1 MFRLGIFWLVVGVAR
16 VWAQGSPISELK
28 YVSVAD
34 LRSQPPPTRA
44 CYAEV
49 QGYSWPGDG
58 GGGFFFWDAKCTEAD
73 EGGAY
78 FKPEGA
84 DQGRWFRIF
93 AGKRASVLMWGA
105 RGDGKT
111 DDAPAIQRA
120 LDFVSKAGFTFLEF
134 PPATYALDRWI
145 EPAGN
150 AAWRYTHLSLGRQ
163 VGPPVQLTM
172 RGPGATLLS
181 VANGPEVNSSR
192 NTILQM
198 YENIKE
204 FRAEGL
210 TFERR
215 MEPGSNEFRQG
226 VNVTDNTGQGNLLQE
241 IPTHL
246 IGFYDCTFIDC
257 HRALT
262 VGRGLLHQGIDQLDV
277 VGCRFLYPRASNST
291 SKDGGGQ
298 VALAGCDVENLNCIN
313 SYAEGCAESGVN
325 SPNGLPKDGFWFGT
339 GRRTLIDGCT
349 LKRFWVEG
357 IAIFNLEP
365 KIYFEELTIPEVGEV
380 VEIPIA
386 KGNSPKVVELFPKG
400 SEVFL
405 SGKNGYYMVEKA
417 ENLSLTLRRK
427 SQPSKM
433 VAGPKAGDKAKG
445 IFCGLA
451 GATQDISTTINGCI
465 FEGGAIAGMT
475 TQSGGLDPAVRVGA
489 GRLVMSGN
497 LFLDAQTALML
508 VLDEATPQGQVD
520 TLISNNV
527 FTFSGKER
535 EGKKDV
541 YLCQLSVIGA
551 TVTGNTFTVRA
562 PDSKMTFT
570 CLELGFGEG
579 GGSVATGNTFRATQ
593 LSGNVKGIGRWSQAG
608 KMVAD
613 GNVFDGVAPGAAE
626 DPSANFEGN
635 NIKLP

>member
-1 MFRLGIFWLVVGVAR
+1 
-16 VWAQGSPISELK
+16 
-28 YVSVAD
+28 
-34 LRSQPPPTRA
+34 
-44 CYAEV
+44 
-49 QGYSWPGDG
+49 
-58 GGGFFFWDAKCTEAD
+58 
-73 EGGAY
+73 
-78 FKPEGA
+78 
-84 DQGRWFRIF
+84 
-93 AGKRASVLMWGA
+93 
-105 RGDGKT
+105 
-111 DDAPAIQRA
+111 
-120 LDFVSKAGFTFLEF
+120 
-134 PPATYALDRWI
+134 
-145 EPAGN
+145 
-150 AAWRYTHLSLGRQ
+150 
-163 VGPPVQLTM
+163 M

-192 NTILQM
+192 NTILQI
-198 YENIKE
+198 YENVKE

-215 MEPGSNEFRQG
+215 VEPGANEFRQG

-291 SKDGGGQ
+291 NKDGGGQ

-313 SYAEGCAESGVN
+313 SYAEGCDESGVN

-357 IAIFNLEP
+357 MAIFNLEP
-365 KIYFEELTIPEVGEV
+365 KIYFEEVTIPEVGEA

-386 KGNSPKVVELFPKG
+386 KGNSPKVQELFPKG
-400 SEVFL
+400 TEVFL
-405 SGKNGYYMVEKA
+405 SGKNGYYMVEKK
-417 ENLSLTLRRK
+417 ENLSLTLRRQP
-427 SQPSKM
+427 QPSEM
-433 VAGPKAGDKAKG
+433 VGGPKAGDKVKG
-445 IFCGLA
+445 VFCGIA
-451 GATQDISTTINGCI
+451 GATEDISTTITGCI
-465 FEGGAIAGMT
+465 FEGGPIAGMT
-475 TQSGGLDPAVRVGA
+475 TQSGGFDPAVRVGA

-508 VLDEATPQGQVD
+508 VLDEATPQAQVD
-520 TLISNNV
+520 SLIANNI
-527 FTFSGKER
+527 FTFSGNER
-535 EGKKDV
+535 KGKKDV

-562 PDSKMTFT
+562 PDSEMSFT

-579 GGSVATGNTFRATQ
+579 GGSAATGNTFRATQ
-593 LSGNVKGIGRWSQAG
+593 LKGNVKGIGRWSQVG
-608 KMVAD
+608 KMVAE
-613 GNVFDGVAPGAAE
+613 GNVFDGVDPGAAE
-626 DPSANFEGN
+626 DPSSNFEGK

>member
-1 MFRLGIFWLVVGVAR
+1 MGIGVAG

-34 LRSQPPPTRA
+34 LRSQPPPTRP

-58 GGGFFFWDAKCTEAD
+58 GGGFFFWDGKCTEAD

-78 FKPEGA
+78 FKAEGA
-84 DQGRWFRIF
+84 DEGRWFRIF
-93 AGKRASVLMWGA
+93 AGKRANVLMWGA

-120 LDFVSKAGFTFLEF
+120 LDFVSKAGFTLLEF
-134 PPATYALDRWI
+134 PPATYALSRWI

-150 AAWRYTHLSLGRQ
+150 AAWRYTHLALGRQ
-163 VGPPVQLTM
+163 AGPPVQLTL

-181 VANGPEVNSSR
+181 VANGPEVNSGR
-192 NTILQM
+192 NTILQI

-241 IPTHL
+241 VPTHL

-291 SKDGGGQ
+291 SKGGGGQ
-298 VALAGCDVENLNCIN
+298 VAFAGCDVENLNCIN
-313 SYAEGCAESGVN
+313 SYAEGCDESGVN

-357 IAIFNLEP
+357 IYVLDPEP
-365 KIYFEELTIPEVGEV
+365 GLYVEKVVIPEVGEV

-386 KGNSPKVVELFPKG
+386 KGTEPKLVELYPSG
-400 SEVFL
+400 TMVYL
-405 SGKNGYYMVEKA
+405 SKRNGYYKVEKTGSF
-417 ENLSLTLRRK
+417 SLTLRRLA
-427 SQPSKM
+427 QPSLM
-433 VAGPKAGDKAKG
+433 VPGPKGGEEVKG
-445 IFCGLA
+445 SFCKRIG
-451 GATQDISTTINGCI
+451 TTDDISTTVTGCT
-465 FEGGAIAGMT
+465 FEGGAISGMT
-475 TQSGGLDPAVRVGA
+475 TDRDGLDPALRVNVGE
-489 GRLVMSGN
+489 LILNGN
-497 LFLDAQTALML
+497 TFSDSETTLMFF
-508 VLDEATPQGQVD
+508 LDEANPNSQKASV
-520 TLISNNV
+520 LSNNI
-527 FTFSGKER
+527 FKDSGKAR
-535 EGKKDV
+535 VGKNQISFVDI
-541 YLCQLSVIGA
+541 SIIGGA
-551 TVTGNTFTVRA
+551 IAENNFIIEKADPA
-562 PDSKMTFT
+562 PQFK
-570 CLELGFGEG
+570 CLQVGFGA
-579 GGSVATGNTFRATQ
+579 GGSTVVRGNTFRVEDKVEGAKI
-593 LSGNVKGIGRWSQAG
+593 LAIWRDFREG

-613 GNVFDGVAPGAAE
+613 GNVFDGVDAGAVE
-626 DPSANFEGN
+626 DPSANFEGK
-635 NIKLP
+635 NIKIP

>member
-1 MFRLGIFWLVVGVAR
+1 MAIGVAGL
-16 VWAQGSPISELK
+16 WAQSSPISELK
-28 YVSVAD
+28 YVTVAD
-34 LRSQPPPTRA
+34 LRSQPPPTRP

-58 GGGFFFWDAKCTEAD
+58 GGGFFFWDGKCTEAD

-78 FKPEGA
+78 FKAEGA
-84 DQGRWFRIF
+84 DEGRWFRIF

-120 LDFVSKAGFTFLEF
+120 LDFVSKAGFTLLEF
-134 PPATYALDRWI
+134 PPATYALNRWI

-150 AAWRYTHLSLGRQ
+150 AAWKYTHLALGRQ
-163 VGPPVQLTM
+163 AGPPVQLTM

-192 NTILQM
+192 NTILQI

-215 MEPGSNEFRQG
+215 MEPGSGNFRQG

-291 SKDGGGQ
+291 RQDGGGQ
-298 VALAGCDVENLNCIN
+298 VAFAGCDVENLNCIN
-313 SYAEGCAESGVN
+313 SYAEGSDESGVN

-357 IAIFNLEP
+357 IYVLDPEP
-365 KIYFEELTIPEVGEV
+365 GLYVEKVVIPEVGEV

-386 KGNSPKVVELFPKG
+386 RGTDPKLVELFSIGTAVYLNKR
-400 SEVFL
+400 
-405 SGKNGYYMVEKA
+405 NGYYKVEKTGSF
-417 ENLSLTLRRK
+417 SLTLRRLA
-427 SQPSKM
+427 QPSPM
-433 VAGPKAGDKAKG
+433 VPGPKGGEEAKG
-445 IFCGLA
+445 IFCKRTG
-451 GATQDISTTINGCI
+451 TTDDISTTVTGCT
-465 FEGGAIAGMT
+465 FEGGPIPGM
-475 TQSGGLDPAVRVGA
+475 SSERDGLDPALRVDA
-489 GRLVMSGN
+489 GELILSGST
-497 LFLDAQTALML
+497 FSDSETTLMFY
-508 VLDEATPQGQVD
+508 LDEATPSGQKGSV
-520 TLISNNV
+520 LSNN
-527 FTFSGKER
+527 TFKDSGKAR
-535 EGKKDV
+535 GGKNQISLVDIAI
-541 YLCQLSVIGA
+541 IGGTIA
-551 TVTGNTFTVRA
+551 GNNFIIEKADPTPQF
-562 PDSKMTFT
+562 K
-570 CLELGFGEG
+570 CLEVGFGA
-579 GGSVATGNTFRATQ
+579 GGSTVVRGNTFRVEEMVPGAKI
-593 LSGNVKGIGRWSQAG
+593 LAIWRDFREG

-613 GNVFDGVAPGAAE
+613 GNVFDGVDAGAVD
-626 DPSANFEGN
+626 DPAANFEGK
-635 NIKLP
+635 NIKIP